1 MDSYVRDLLSDIV
14 RSIDEI
20 HEFSN
25 GLTIED
31 FKLYLSNKMMRR
43 AIERDLI
50 IIGEAMHDI
59 VKVDHTRVM
68 RIKNSRRVIELR
80 NDVVHSYDDLANEK
94 IWNFIWKELP
104 YLRKEV
110 SHILDLHYWNL
121 HLVQISTGKRS

>member
-1 MDSYVRDLLSDIV
+1 MNLQRNSASRMDSYVRDLLSDIV

-20 HEFSN
+20 NEFSD
-25 GLTIED
+25 GLTSVD

-110 SHILDLHYWNL
+110 SHILDLYY
-121 HLVQISTGKRS
+121 

>member
-94 IWNFIWKELP
+94 IWQFIWSELP

-110 SHILDLHYWNL
+110 SHILDLHY
-121 HLVQISTGKRS
+121 

>member
-20 HEFSN
+20 NEFSA

-31 FKLYLSNKMMRR
+31 FKQYLSNKMMRR

-94 IWNFIWKELP
+94 IWQFIWTELP

-110 SHILDLHYWNL
+110 SHILDLYY
-121 HLVQISTGKRS
+121 

>member
-20 HEFSN
+20 NEFSA

-31 FKLYLSNKMMRR
+31 FKQYLSNKMMRR

-68 RIKNSRRVIELR
+68 RIKNSRPVIELR

-94 IWNFIWKELP
+94 IWNFIWTELP

-110 SHILDLHYWNL
+110 SHILDLYY
-121 HLVQISTGKRS
+121 

>member
-94 IWNFIWKELP
+94 IWQFIWTELP

-110 SHILDLHYWNL
+110 SHILNL
-121 HLVQISTGKRS
+121 YY

>member
-20 HEFSN
+20 NEFSD
-25 GLTIED
+25 GLTSVD

-94 IWNFIWKELP
+94 IWQFIWTELP

-110 SHILDLHYWNL
+110 SHILDLYY
-121 HLVQISTGKRS
+121 

>member
-20 HEFSN
+20 NEFSA

-31 FKLYLSNKMMRR
+31 FKQYLSNKMMRR

-50 IIGEAMHDI
+50 IIGETMHDI

-68 RIKNSRRVIELR
+68 RIKNSRRVVELR

-94 IWNFIWKELP
+94 IWQFIWTELP

-110 SHILDLHYWNL
+110 SHILDLYY
-121 HLVQISTGKRS
+121 

>member
-1 MDSYVRDLLSDIV
+1 MSLQRNSASRMDSYVRDLLSDIV

-20 HEFSN
+20 NEFSA

-31 FKLYLSNKMMRR
+31 FKQYLSNKMMRR

-110 SHILDLHYWNL
+110 SHILDLYY
-121 HLVQISTGKRS
+121 

>member
-25 GLTIED
+25 GLAVED

-68 RIKNSRRVIELR
+68 RIKNSRRVVELR
-80 NDVVHSYDDLANEK
+80 NDVVHSYDELANEK
-94 IWNFIWKELP
+94 IWQFIWTELP

-110 SHILDLHYWNL
+110 AHILDMHY
-121 HLVQISTGKRS
+121 

>member
-59 VKVDHTRVM
+59 VKVDHSRVM
-68 RIKNSRRVIELR
+68 RIKNSRRVVELR

-94 IWNFIWKELP
+94 IWQFIWTELP

-110 SHILDLHYWNL
+110 SHILDLYY
-121 HLVQISTGKRS
+121 

>member
-25 GLTIED
+25 GLTVED

-94 IWNFIWKELP
+94 IWQFIWTELP

-110 SHILDLHYWNL
+110 AHILDLHY
-121 HLVQISTGKRS
+121 

>member
-20 HEFSN
+20 YEFSN

-94 IWNFIWKELP
+94 IWQFIWTELP

-110 SHILDLHYWNL
+110 AHILDLHY
-121 HLVQISTGKRS
+121 

>member
-25 GLTIED
+25 GLTVED

-68 RIKNSRRVIELR
+68 RIKNSRRVVELR

-110 SHILDLHYWNL
+110 SHILDLHY
-121 HLVQISTGKRS
+121 

>member
-20 HEFSN
+20 NEFSD
-25 GLTIED
+25 GLTSVD

-94 IWNFIWKELP
+94 IWNFIWTELP
-104 YLRKEV
+104 YLRKDV
-110 SHILDLHYWNL
+110 SHILDLYY
-121 HLVQISTGKRS
+121 

>member
-20 HEFSN
+20 NEFSD
-25 GLTIED
+25 GLTSVD

-68 RIKNSRRVIELR
+68 RIKNSRRVVELR

-94 IWNFIWKELP
+94 IWQFIWTELP

-110 SHILDLHYWNL
+110 SHILDLY
-121 HLVQISTGKRS
+121 

>member
-25 GLTIED
+25 GLTVED

-80 NDVVHSYDDLANEK
+80 NDVVHSYDELANEK
-94 IWNFIWKELP
+94 IWQFIWTELP

-121 HLVQISTGKRS
+121 YLVQISIGKRS

>member
-25 GLTIED
+25 GLTVDD

-94 IWNFIWKELP
+94 IWQFIWTELP

-110 SHILDLHYWNL
+110 SNILDLHY
-121 HLVQISTGKRS
+121 

>member
-20 HEFSN
+20 NEFSD
-25 GLTIED
+25 GLTSVD

-94 IWNFIWKELP
+94 IWNFIWTELP

-110 SHILDLHYWNL
+110 SHILDLYY
-121 HLVQISTGKRS
+121 

>member
-25 GLTIED
+25 GLTVED

-68 RIKNSRRVIELR
+68 RIKNSRRVVELR

-94 IWNFIWKELP
+94 IWQFIWSELP

-110 SHILDLHYWNL
+110 SHILDLHY
-121 HLVQISTGKRS
+121 

>member
-20 HEFSN
+20 NEFSA

-31 FKLYLSNKMMRR
+31 FKQYLSNKMMRR

-68 RIKNSRRVIELR
+68 RIKNSRRVVELR

-94 IWNFIWKELP
+94 I
-104 YLRKEV
+104 
-110 SHILDLHYWNL
+110 
-121 HLVQISTGKRS
+121 

>member
-94 IWNFIWKELP
+94 IWQFIWTELP

-110 SHILDLHYWNL
+110 SHILDLHY
-121 HLVQISTGKRS
+121 

>member
-31 FKLYLSNKMMRR
+31 FKQYLSNKMMRR

-121 HLVQISTGKRS
+121 HLVQISTAKRN

>member
-20 HEFSN
+20 NEFSA

-31 FKLYLSNKMMRR
+31 FKQYLSNKMMRR

-94 IWNFIWKELP
+94 IWQFIWTELP

-110 SHILDLHYWNL
+110 AQIIDLHY
-121 HLVQISTGKRS
+121 

>member
-25 GLTIED
+25 GLTVED

-59 VKVDHTRVM
+59 VKVDH
-68 RIKNSRRVIELR
+68 
-80 NDVVHSYDDLANEK
+80 
-94 IWNFIWKELP
+94 
-104 YLRKEV
+104 
-110 SHILDLHYWNL
+110 SHILDLHY
-121 HLVQISTGKRS
+121 

>member
-20 HEFSN
+20 NEFSA

-31 FKLYLSNKMMRR
+31 FKQYLSNKMMRR

-68 RIKNSRRVIELR
+68 RIKNSRRVVELR

-94 IWNFIWKELP
+94 IWQFIWTELP

-110 SHILDLHYWNL
+110 SHILDLYY
-121 HLVQISTGKRS
+121 

>member
-25 GLTIED
+25 GLTVED

-43 AIERDLI
+43 AMERDLI

-94 IWNFIWKELP
+94 IWQFIWTELP

-110 SHILDLHYWNL
+110 AHILDLHY
-121 HLVQISTGKRS
+121 

>member
-20 HEFSN
+20 NEFSA

-31 FKLYLSNKMMRR
+31 FKQYLSNKMMRR

-68 RIKNSRRVIELR
+68 RIKNSRRVVKLR

-94 IWNFIWKELP
+94 IWQFIWTELP

-110 SHILDLHYWNL
+110 GHILDLYY
-121 HLVQISTGKRS
+121 

>member
-25 GLTIED
+25 GLTVED

-80 NDVVHSYDDLANEK
+80 NDVVHSYDELANEK
-94 IWNFIWKELP
+94 IWQFIWTELP

-110 SHILDLHYWNL
+110 SHILDLHY
-121 HLVQISTGKRS
+121 

>member
-20 HEFSN
+20 NEFSA

-31 FKLYLSNKMMRR
+31 FKQYLSNKMMRR

-94 IWNFIWKELP
+94 IWQFIWTELP

-110 SHILDLHYWNL
+110 SHILDLHY
-121 HLVQISTGKRS
+121 

>member
-25 GLTIED
+25 GLTVED

-50 IIGEAMHDI
+50 FIGEAMHDI

-94 IWNFIWKELP
+94 IWQFIWTELP

-110 SHILDLHYWNL
+110 SHILDLHY
-121 HLVQISTGKRS
+121 

>member
-31 FKLYLSNKMMRR
+31 FKQYLSNKMMRR

-94 IWNFIWKELP
+94 IWQFIWTELP

-110 SHILDLHYWNL
+110 AQIIDLHY
-121 HLVQISTGKRS
+121 

>member
-25 GLTIED
+25 GLAVED

-80 NDVVHSYDDLANEK
+80 NDVVHSYDELANEK
-94 IWNFIWKELP
+94 IWQFIWTELP

-110 SHILDLHYWNL
+110 SHILDLHY
-121 HLVQISTGKRS
+121 

>member
-20 HEFSN
+20 NEFSA
-25 GLTIED
+25 GLTSED

-68 RIKNSRRVIELR
+68 RIKNSRRVVELR

-94 IWNFIWKELP
+94 IWQFIWTELP

-110 SHILDLHYWNL
+110 SHILDLYY
-121 HLVQISTGKRS
+121 

>member
-1 MDSYVRDLLSDIV
+1 MHSYVRDLLSDIV

-25 GLTIED
+25 GLTVDD

-94 IWNFIWKELP
+94 IWQFIWTELP

-110 SHILDLHYWNL
+110 SHILDLYY
-121 HLVQISTGKRS
+121 

>member
-20 HEFSN
+20 NEFAA

-31 FKLYLSNKMMRR
+31 FKQYLSNKMMRR

-68 RIKNSRRVIELR
+68 RIKNSKRVIELR

-110 SHILDLHYWNL
+110 SHILDLYY
-121 HLVQISTGKRS
+121 

>member
-25 GLTIED
+25 GLTVED

-94 IWNFIWKELP
+94 IWQFIWTELP

-110 SHILDLHYWNL
+110 SHILDLHY
-121 HLVQISTGKRS
+121 

>member
-25 GLTIED
+25 GLTVED

-59 VKVDHTRVM
+59 VKVEHTRVM

-94 IWNFIWKELP
+94 IWQFIWTELP

-110 SHILDLHYWNL
+110 SHILDLHY
-121 HLVQISTGKRS
+121 

>member
-20 HEFSN
+20 HEFSA

-31 FKLYLSNKMMRR
+31 FKQYLSNKMMRR

-110 SHILDLHYWNL
+110 SHILDLYYW
-121 HLVQISTGKRS
+121 K

>member
-1 MDSYVRDLLSDIV
+1 MDSYVSDLLSDIV

-25 GLTIED
+25 GLAVED

-68 RIKNSRRVIELR
+68 RIKNSRRVVELR

-94 IWNFIWKELP
+94 IWQFIWTELP

-110 SHILDLHYWNL
+110 SHILDLHY
-121 HLVQISTGKRS
+121 